1 MKQIFTLLM
10 CVPALLLAQELPE
23 VTNLPE
29 VESAS
34 SEIDLQNKI
43 FEKVEIEPQF
53 SDDHQKLKP
62 WLREKITRA
71 RKANPKLPKGT
82 VQIKF
87 VVEKNGSIST
97 LTYPVKASKKLKK
110 ETVNILVSM
119 PKWRPAQQNGQP
131 VRAYVTL
138 DFEW

>member
-1 MKQIFTLLM
+1 MKHLFNLLI
-10 CVPALLLAQELPE
+10 CVPTFLLAQELPE

-29 VESAS
+29 VESPYS
-34 SEIDLQNKI
+34 KVVTENKI

-71 RKANPKLPKGT
+71 RKANPKLPKGI
-82 VQIKF
+82 VQTKF
-87 VVEKNGSIST
+87 VVEKDGSISS
-97 LTYPVKASKKLKK
+97 LSYSAKASKKLKK
-110 ETVNILVSM
+110 EIVNILVSM

-131 VRAYVTL
+131 VRAYVSI